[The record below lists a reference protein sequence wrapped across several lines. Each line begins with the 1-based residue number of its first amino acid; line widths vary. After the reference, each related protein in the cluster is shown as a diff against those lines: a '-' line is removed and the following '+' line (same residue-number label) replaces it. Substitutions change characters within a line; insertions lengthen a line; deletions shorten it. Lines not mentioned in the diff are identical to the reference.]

1 MTKTPSYF
9 SKLLKSERVFTG
21 VEAKNKVLQRVTTGS
36 VALDWALSGGVPIG
50 QLVLFWGP
58 PGSSKT
64 TQALKL
70 VANEQKKYPDKWA
83 IYIDTEY
90 AFDPN
95 RAEEMGIDL
104 ERLLVFS
111 SNTFEGAI
119 APLVKIEDE
128 IKKEKNICAI
138 ILDSINGLQSIS
150 SEKQMG
156 EGKVESAANA
166 FGGIAKSVNP
176 ALTVLNRISA
186 ECEILTIL
194 TNHANMNLD
203 SMTSRY
209 RPYTLSGG
217 QKLKHLVSVI
227 LFLEKP
233 ENKASKLFSQQK
245 DNFGNNIAY
254 GSMIRCAVNKS
265 RGCVEGR
272 RAEFAMNLQTGEV
285 EKQGS
290 ELVRLGIGLGVL
302 YRNPGKLALHFG
314 DPESGVK
321 AKSEDAFAEMVEND
335 INLFN
340 KIKEACYNVSITS
353 ALIVD
358 DMVDQVIE
366 FTDEE

>member
-21 VEAKNKVLQRVTTGS
+21 VEYKNKKLQRVTTGS
-36 VALDWALSGGVPIG
+36 VALDWALSGGIPIG
-50 QLVLFWGP
+50 QLVLLWGP
-58 PGSSKT
+58 PGCGKT

-83 IYIDTEY
+83 IWIDTEY
-90 AFDPN
+90 AFDIH
-95 RAEEMGIDL
+95 RAESLGVDI

-111 SNTFEGAI
+111 SNTFEGSI

-138 ILDSINGLQSIS
+138 ILDSIKGLQSIN

-166 FGGIAKSVNP
+166 YGGIAKSINP
-176 ALTVLNRISA
+176 AIQVLNRISA
-186 ECEILTIL
+186 ECDILTLL

-203 SMTSRY
+203 TMTSKF
-209 RPYTLSGG
+209 RPYTLTGG
-217 QKLKHLVSVI
+217 QLVKHLVSTIVFI
-227 LFLEKP
+227 EKP
-233 ENKASKLFSQQK
+233 ENKASKLFSEQK
-245 DNFGNNIAY
+245 DNYGNNIIY

-265 RGCVEGR
+265 RGSVEGR
-272 RAEFAMNLQTGEV
+272 RAEFAMNLETGFI

-290 ELVRLGIGLGVL
+290 ELVRLGIGLGIL
-302 YRNPGKLALHFG
+302 YRTPGKLALHFG

-321 AKSEDAFAEMVEND
+321 ARSEDAFAEMVEND
-335 INLFN
+335 ENLFN
-340 KIKEACYNVSITS
+340 KIKEACYSVSIKS
-353 ALIVD
+353 ALLVD
-358 DMVDQVIE
+358 DMVDQVVE
-366 FTDEE
+366 FTEEE